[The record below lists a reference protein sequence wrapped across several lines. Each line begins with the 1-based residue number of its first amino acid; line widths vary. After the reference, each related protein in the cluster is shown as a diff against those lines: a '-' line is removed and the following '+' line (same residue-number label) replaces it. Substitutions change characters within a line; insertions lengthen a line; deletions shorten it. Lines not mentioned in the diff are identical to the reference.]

1 MNNTIG
7 PAVNE
12 RELTP
17 REEGVRRFLLESDHV
32 CPFGRDSAEGGTVR
46 MLEVSGL
53 TPQEQTYQALGEF
66 LSNGDQDALVL
77 ISAIDPE
84 NHNTGRIEASTLN
97 IELAVAMDRIAR
109 PGQNLD
115 EITAKWSDAR
125 AQLVMGGEN
134 NMPLS
139 PLIGR
144 GGHEEK
150 LYAIAMGPQFGKSH
164 PRFSPHL
171 CVVAIRAVALEK
183 AAEAKPRIAEAIREQ
198 VRSRLKKLGMLSGD
212 PDAPRL
218 IVSDE
223 FYNVGAHGV
232 SIEAYDQY
240 VQSRMAAIA
249 EAQRMGLKPVH

>member
-66 LSNGDQDALVL
+66 FSNGDQDALVL

-183 AAEAKPRIAEAIREQ
+183 AAEAQITAMSGGAKIRALPQARIKATMGESATIH
-198 VRSRLKKLGMLSGD
+198 SGNDGRLANMSWGAVLRKLDRID
-212 PDAPRL
+212 PGYRD
-218 IVSDE
+218 
-223 FYNVGAHGV
+223 
-232 SIEAYDQY
+232 
-240 VQSRMAAIA
+240 
-249 EAQRMGLKPVH
+249 